1 MSKKL
6 LSAQRPFTMLIA
18 NVQAGADPAV
28 SNPVIMRQTYTTQ
41 HIVEI
46 PGRGA
51 ETVPTS
57 NSTPGTATRIGM
69 VTFDVTGI
77 PIASAGQITV
87 ATAVSVDPPS
97 WVQIGEYVLTT
108 DQDFAVTDTNVNA
121 TAIALATAIDNLPGY
136 TAGAP
141 AGAVIT
147 FAGPTGLEGNNI
159 LFEAGGF
166 NSAMFTLLPV
176 DGSLNAAEP
185 HIGPPVIT

>member
-1 MSKKL
+1 
-6 LSAQRPFTMLIA
+6 MLIA

-28 SNPVIMRQTYTTQ
+28 SNPIVMRQTYTTQ

-51 ETVPTS
+51 ETIPNS
-57 NSTPGTATRIGM
+57 GSTPGTATRIGM
-69 VTFDVTGI
+69 VTFDGTNI
-77 PIASAGQITV
+77 PVASISTITV

-97 WVQIGEYVLTT
+97 WVEIGEYRLTT

-121 TAIALATAIDNLPGY
+121 TAIALATAINNLPGY

-141 AGAVIT
+141 AGAVVT
-147 FAGPTGLEGNNI
+147 FTGPVGLEGRDI
-159 LFEAGGF
+159 LFESGGF
-166 NSAMFTLLPV
+166 NSAMFTLSPTNGRLGATP
-176 DGSLNAAEP
+176 AEP